1 MNTVDTGELLPEP
14 RPVSGGPPPSLAEVV
29 TVRAGLMV
37 EHELVLSPG
46 ATAAD
51 LTSAMILVP
60 PTAALVSHHGDVD
73 LSLVFREVPRPAP
86 EEPPNLADS
95 SPR

>member
-1 MNTVDTGELLPEP
+1 MNTVDTGALTPEP

-29 TVRAGLMV
+29 TVRAGLVV
-37 EHELVLSPG
+37 EHELILAPG

-73 LSLVFREVPRPAP
+73 LSLVFREVPRRAP
-86 EEPPNLADS
+86 EETTA
-95 SPR
+95 PR

>member
-1 MNTVDTGELLPEP
+1 MNTVDTGELMPEP

-29 TVRAGLMV
+29 TVRSGLNV
-37 EHELVLSPG
+37 EHELILAPG

-60 PTAALVSHHGDVD
+60 PNASLVSHHGDVD
-73 LSLVFREVPRPAP
+73 LSLVFREPRHPGHGETA
-86 EEPPNLADS
+86 AA
-95 SPR
+95 R